1 MKTDQPLV
9 GESIYLRTL
18 NPDDASPAYLSWL
31 CDPEINQ
38 YLEVRFM
45 PSQTITQLR
54 DFIEKTAGSN
64 ESLLLGMF
72 QNDGSRHIGNI
83 KLGPV
88 DWNHRTA
95 DIGLLLGDREQWGKG
110 FATTAIALVSKYAFR
125 ELKLAKL
132 TAGCY
137 AENRGSMNAFFKAGF
152 TQEGIKVS
160 QWQVGDRRQDG
171 IMLGMV
177 NPDLDH
183 SLRHQEISSR
193 KS

>member
-1 MKTDQPLV
+1 MKADQPLV
-9 GESIYLRTL
+9 GKSIYLRSL

-31 CDPEINQ
+31 CDPEINR

-45 PSQTITQLR
+45 PSQTLAQLR
-54 DFIEKTAGSN
+54 DFIETTAGSN
-64 ESLLLGMF
+64 DSLLLGMF
-72 QNDGSRHIGNI
+72 LNDDNRHIGNI

-95 DIGLLLGDREQWGKG
+95 DIGLLVGDREQWGKS
-110 FATTAIALVSKYAFR
+110 FATTAIALVSQYAFR

-152 TQEGIKVS
+152 VQEGTKVS
-160 QWQVGDRRQDG
+160 QWQVGERRQDG

-177 NPDLDH
+177 NPDLAN
-183 SLRHQEISSR
+183 SSPPQEISS
-193 KS
+193 

>member
-1 MKTDQPLV
+1 MKTDKPLV
-9 GESIYLRTL
+9 GEAIYLRSL

-31 CDPEINQ
+31 RDPEINR

-45 PSQTITQLR
+45 PSQTLAQLR
-54 DFIEKTAGSN
+54 DFIETTAGSN
-64 ESLLLGMF
+64 DSLLLGMF
-72 QNDGSRHIGNI
+72 LNGDNRHIGNI

-95 DIGLLLGDREQWGKG
+95 DIGLLVGDREQWGKG
-110 FATTAIALVSKYAFR
+110 FATTAIALVSRYAFR
-125 ELKLAKL
+125 ELNLAKL

-137 AENRGSMNAFFKAGF
+137 AENQGSMSAFFKAGF
-152 TQEGIKVS
+152 AQEGTKVS

-177 NPDLDH
+177 NPDLDQ
-183 SLRHQEISSR
+183 SSPRQEISS
-193 KS
+193 